1 MTENTQPKQKQY
13 GRPDNERVID
23 FMKIAL
29 PAAIISIIL
38 TVGSLFFIVT
48 KGLNLGL
55 DFTGG
60 ISAELNYKQA
70 ANQGEVI
77 RALNDAGFKD
87 AVVQTLGS
95 NSDLLIRMPAQDI
108 NVEDLNS
115 TLTKAAQ
122 LPNNPAEV
130 SKIDSVGGQVGN
142 ELYVRSAGAVA
153 LALVLMLIYVTIRFE
168 FKLAIGAVL
177 SLFHDII
184 VTIGIFAMM
193 QWPFDLTVLAALL
206 ALIGFSLNDNIVVSD
221 RIREN
226 FRKIRG
232 AEPREIVNIALTET
246 LRRTVH
252 TSMTLLLV
260 VIAMM
265 LMGGEGLHWFSVAMF
280 VGVFIGTYSSIYI
293 GTSFALW
300 RGLNRQDFI
309 VQVKPEFEDEIP

>member
-1 MTENTQPKQKQY
+1 MTENTQPKHKQY

-115 TLTKAAQ
+115 ALTKAAQ

-168 FKLAIGAVL
+168 FKLAIGQYYPC
-177 SLFHDII
+177 F
-184 VTIGIFAMM
+184 TI
-193 QWPFDLTVLAALL
+193 
-206 ALIGFSLNDNIVVSD
+206 
-221 RIREN
+221 
-226 FRKIRG
+226 
-232 AEPREIVNIALTET
+232 
-246 LRRTVH
+246 
-252 TSMTLLLV
+252 
-260 VIAMM
+260 
-265 LMGGEGLHWFSVAMF
+265 
-280 VGVFIGTYSSIYI
+280 SS
-293 GTSFALW
+293 
-300 RGLNRQDFI
+300 
-309 VQVKPEFEDEIP
+309 

>member
-115 TLTKAAQ
+115 ALTKAAQ

-280 VGVFIGTYSSIYI
+280 VGVFVGTYSSIYI

-300 RGLNRQDFI
+300 RGLSRQDFI